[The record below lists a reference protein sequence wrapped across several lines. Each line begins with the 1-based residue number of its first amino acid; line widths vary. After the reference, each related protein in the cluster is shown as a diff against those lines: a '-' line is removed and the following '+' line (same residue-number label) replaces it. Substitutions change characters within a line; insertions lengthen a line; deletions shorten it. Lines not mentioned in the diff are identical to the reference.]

1 MVGINEW
8 FSLGDHSLTE
18 KDAHM
23 VLTVFKNDNPLFYWL
38 YTEKPDIVNGQI
50 RVAIDY
56 DYGIDPA
63 KRTQTQKYLETLVK
77 DMAAEA
83 KQPYRTKYQKVGDIR
98 DVLIHLLD
106 GKGSYSESRDDRSV
120 YGIVYNHAGDSE
132 GYARFTQ
139 LLLNYMDIDNCFASG
154 TYQGAPH
161 CWNIVT
167 LDDGMKYNADMLLS
181 DVISSPTSKTGDST
195 YTGKGKNTFNS
206 THTINTPIASDMNY
220 FLIEISNRA
229 ALDYDT
235 EAYRAKWLRG
245 DVTWDEMINV
255 TDIAGIAAH
264 VKNKKALAPGL
275 IKVADVNNDG
285 AVNVA
290 DISLISA
297 NVKGIKPIPGNE
309 PPRVVK
315 VK

>member
-1 MVGINEW
+1 MMYGINKW
-8 FSLGDHSLTE
+8 FTLGDHSLTK

-38 YTEKPDIVNGQI
+38 YTVKPDIINGQI
-50 RVAIDY
+50 RVAVEY
-56 DYGIDPA
+56 DYSIDPA

-77 DMAAEA
+77 DTVAEA
-83 KQPYRTKYQKVGDIR
+83 KR
-98 DVLIHLLD
+98 
-106 GKGSYSESRDDRSV
+106 V
-120 YGIVYNHAGDSE
+120 Y
-132 GYARFTQ
+132 
-139 LLLNYMDIDNCFASG
+139 
-154 TYQGAPH
+154 
-161 CWNIVT
+161 
-167 LDDGMKYNADMLLS
+167 
-181 DVISSPTSKTGDST
+181 
-195 YTGKGKNTFNS
+195 
-206 THTINTPIASDMNY
+206 
-220 FLIEISNRA
+220 
-229 ALDYDT
+229 
-235 EAYRAKWLRG
+235 
-245 DVTWDEMINV
+245 V

-275 IKVADVNNDG
+275 IKVADINNDG